1 MIVMTK
7 FTGTEWICSENG
19 NGDFFIDSS
28 RGESIGILYKDVP
41 EVEANA
47 RLISAAPE
55 MYKILTKIVKFYLN
69 RHLCIL
75 RLVLK
80 NGESVHIDKIEE
92 LLAWIDGNDSET
104 PKRSKEGEKK

>member
-1 MIVMTK
+1 MSN
-7 FTGTEWICSENG
+7 FTGSEWICSENG

-55 MYKILTKIVKFYLN
+55 MYET
-69 RHLCIL
+69 
-75 RLVLK
+75 LK
-80 NGESVHIDKIEE
+80 NINKAFAWFANLNEKTLIKPHHIQIFKENAKINE
-92 LLAWIDGNDSET
+92 LLAWIDGN
-104 PKRSKEGEKK
+104 KEKKNVC

>member
-1 MIVMTK
+1 MSN
-7 FTGTEWICSENG
+7 FTGTYWICEENG

-28 RGESIGILYKDVP
+28 RGESIGILYNNVP

-47 RLISAAPE
+47 RLIAAAPE

-69 RHLCIL
+69 RHLCIQ
-75 RLVLK
+75 RLVFK

-92 LLAWIDGNDSET
+92 LLEWIDGNDSET
-104 PKRSKEGEKK
+104 PNSSKEGEKK